1 MKIRKITVLVT
12 LILLIGYGMFC
23 FFLSETTS
31 EPIDLSEIN
40 DTVKNMEASYA
51 EGTIKLELVDA
62 YEVVLRSDNNYR
74 ARIYSAILNN
84 SIVMDLESANE
95 IVGKVIF
102 PPQNNKEAL
111 LKKQISIIVTAV
123 FASIL
128 ILFYVIEALI
138 YIKILR
144 PFHMMKTFAAKVAI
158 GDLDFH
164 LSMDKE
170 NYFGAFTESFDLMRE
185 ELKCAK
191 QGEYAANLSKKELAA
206 SLSHDIKTPVATIK
220 ALCEILEIKLKEDPN
235 FEKIHIIYN
244 KADMIDVLISNM
256 FHATLE
262 ELQMLK
268 IHPSEE
274 LSSIIPTMFYEIN
287 HDGHVTLKN
296 EIPDCLVMC
305 DKLRLSQVIDNVI
318 SNSYK
323 YANTE
328 IWVSSY
334 IDDGYLAIEIRDFG
348 DGVEET
354 ELPML
359 FEKYY
364 RSQKVMKKSGTGLG
378 LYLAKQFMEGMQ
390 GSIECFN
397 DNGFVVT
404 LHIKIA

>member
-1 MKIRKITVLVT
+1 MRIRRITGLVT
-12 LILLIGYGMFC
+12 LILLIGYVI
-23 FFLSETTS
+23 FLYFITETTS
-31 EPIDLSEIN
+31 IPIDLSEIN
-40 DTVKNMEASYA
+40 DTVKNIEASYA
-51 EGTIKLELVDA
+51 EGTLELESMDE
-62 YEVVLRSDNNYR
+62 YEVVFRSDSNYR

-84 SIVMDLESANE
+84 SIVMDLESADE
-95 IVGKVIF
+95 IVGKIIF

-123 FASIL
+123 FVGIL
-128 ILFYVIEALI
+128 LLFYAIEALI

-144 PFHMMKTFAAKVAI
+144 PFHTMKTFATKVAE

-164 LSMDKE
+164 LSMDRE

-185 ELKCAK
+185 ELKCAR
-191 QGEYAANLSKKELAA
+191 QGEYAANLSKKELVA

-220 ALCEILEIKLKEDPN
+220 ALCEILEIKLRKDPN

-268 IHPSEE
+268 IQPSEE
-274 LSSIIPTMFYEIN
+274 LSSIIPSMFHEIN
-287 HDGHVTLKN
+287 HDGHIILKN
-296 EIPDCLVMC
+296 DIPECMIIC
-305 DKLRLSQVIDNVI
+305 DKLRLGQVIDNVI
-318 SNSYK
+318 NNSYK
-323 YANTE
+323 YADTE
-328 IWVSSY
+328 ILVNSY
-334 IDDGYLAIEIRDFG
+334 IEDGYLAIEIRDFG

-354 ELPML
+354 ELSML
-359 FEKYY
+359 FQKYY
-364 RSQKVMKKSGTGLG
+364 RGQRVMKKAGSGLG

-397 DNGFVVT
+397 DKGFVVT
-404 LHIKIA
+404 LHIKIV